1 MPCFFCFLFF
11 HGGRKLNRQLPVSAA
26 IDVAEM
32 LEHQSEPGAQSA
44 LSRTRPAQVLATR
57 NHGGGDLQRVE
68 RRIVLESSSKV
79 TIYVSSSR
87 WSRVREILF
96 TVVRFPLPSGHQ
108 RNQISRVNQIKNGVA
123 SLLNQMGG
131 PNYICIRRSLCSL
144 EESGE
149 KNFIIRRIFVARR
162 DKLN

>member
-44 LSRTRPAQVLATR
+44 LSRTRSAQVLATR

-96 TVVRFPLPSGHQ
+96 TVVRFPLPSGHH

-131 PNYICIRRSLCSL
+131 PNYICIRRSPCSL

>member
-79 TIYVSSSR
+79 NYIHIKFSL
-87 WSRVREILF
+87 VREISF
-96 TVVRFPLPSGHQ
+96 TVVRFLLPSGHH

-131 PNYICIRRSLCSL
+131 PNYICVRRSPCSSL